1 MRYYVRMRR
10 KRPLFLLWPLLSPA
24 LAHAHAAGA
33 ALDGWH
39 HGFSHPLHGWDHL
52 LAMLAVG
59 IWAAQLRGRAVWLLP
74 LAFVGVM
81 SVGGLV
87 GVAGASVPGAETM
100 ILLSV
105 AVFGT
110 LVVRNVRFRARFSV
124 LIVAFFAFFH
134 GFAHGQEMPASAS
147 LLSFALGFIVAT
159 LLLHGAGIVTARLAV
174 LAFACLLGN
183 GAEAQQTTKDPAR
196 EPETRPEEADEA
208 PPPLQPQEAARLP
221 EIVVT
226 ERSDS
231 QVGIADSASEGNV
244 GQEQL
249 KLRPIIRPGEV
260 LETVPGLIVTQHSG
274 EGKANQYYLRGFNL
288 DHGTDFLTQVEGVPV
303 NLVSHAHGQGWTDTG
318 FLIPELIRT
327 LGYQKGVYYAE
338 NGDLSSAGA
347 ANIQYFNVLPAGIAK
362 FTGGSFDYYRGLL
375 ASSHRIGDGDLLYAM
390 EGNYNDGPWENGNHY
405 NKGNG
410 VLRYS
415 QEGDASGWSV
425 TFMGYGA
432 NWNSTDQIPKR
443 AVSSGLIGRFGLID
457 PTDGG
462 SSERYSLTTEWHR
475 QSEASA
481 TKVMAYGVYSSLDLF
496 SNFTYFLTEPVR
508 GDQFAQPDRR
518 WVSGLKASH
527 TLFHRL
533 GRAESETTLGL
544 QIRNDH
550 IRNGLLLTQGQQ
562 RYAAVRED
570 DVWETSASPY
580 AENKT
585 RWNDWLRSSIGLR
598 FDGFRFDV
606 DSDRPENSGTR
617 TDGLVSPKGG
627 IVLGPWEDTEVY
639 LNGGLG
645 FHSND
650 ARGVN
655 THVDPVTGD
664 PVRPAEPLVRTY
676 GAEIGA
682 RTAWVDGL
690 QSTLAIWWLDID
702 SELVFVGDAGT
713 TEAGRPSRRYGIEWA
728 NYYTPTDWLTFDA
741 DFSFS
746 KSRFRDDAIDPE
758 TDQPVGNHIPGSV
771 ETVIAAGAT
780 VHDLRGFFGQ
790 LRLRYFGPRALVEDD
805 SVRSDPTILLSANLG
820 YQLDKT
826 WTIQAEV
833 FNLLNRKDSAIDYF
847 YASRLPGEPAAG
859 VNDIH
864 FHPVEPVS
872 FRIGLM
878 AKF

>member
-1 MRYYVRMRR
+1 MKM
-10 KRPLFLLWPLLSPA
+10 KINLKKPLFLLGLLLSPL
-24 LAHAHAAGA
+24 LAHAHTAGTA
-33 ALDGWH
+33 VNGWH
-39 HGFSHPLHGWDHL
+39 NGFNHPLLGWDHL

-59 IWAAQLRGRAVWLLP
+59 VWAAQLRGRAVWLLP

-81 SVGGLV
+81 SLGGMA
-87 GVAGASVPGAETM
+87 GVAGVSVPGAEM
-100 ILLSV
+100 IILLSV
-105 AVFGT
+105 AVFGV
-110 LVVRNVRFRARFSV
+110 LVVRNVCFRARFSV
-124 LIVAFFAFFH
+124 LIVGFFAFFH

-147 LLSFALGFIVAT
+147 LLSFALGFMLAT
-159 LLLHGAGIVTARLAV
+159 LLLHGAGIMTARLAV
-174 LAFACLLGN
+174 LAFACLLGSS
-183 GAEAQQTTKDPAR
+183 ADAQQTPNDPTAVP
-196 EPETRPEEADEA
+196 EPQPEDEEAV
-208 PPPLQPQEAARLP
+208 RLP

-231 QVGIADSASEGNV
+231 QVGIADSASQGNV

-288 DHGTDFLTQVEGVPV
+288 DHGTDFLTQMDGVPV

-338 NGDLSSAGA
+338 NGDFASAGA
-347 ANIQYFNVLPAGIAK
+347 ANIQYFNTLPTSIAK
-362 FTGGSFDYYRGLL
+362 FEGGSFNYYRGLF
-375 ASSHRIGDGDLLYAM
+375 ASSVKAGDGNFLYAL
-390 EGNYNDGPWENGNHY
+390 EGNYNDGPWVRGNHY
-405 NKGNG
+405 KKGNA

-415 QEGDASGWSV
+415 QEHADSGWSV
-425 TFMGYGA
+425 TFMGYKVD
-432 NWNSTDQIPKR
+432 WNATDQIAKR
-443 AVSSGLIGRFGLID
+443 AVDSGLIDRFGLID

-462 SSERYSLTTEWHR
+462 NSQRYSLTGEWHR
-475 QSEASA
+475 QSDASA
-481 TKVMAYGVYSSLDLF
+481 TKVMAYGFYYDLDLF
-496 SNFTYFLTEPVR
+496 SNFTYFLANPVR
-508 GDQFAQPDRR
+508 GDQFEQPDQR

-527 TLFHRL
+527 TLFHHI
-533 GRAESETTLGL
+533 GKAESESTVGL
-544 QIRNDH
+544 QVRNDNVH
-550 IRNGLLLTQGQQ
+550 NGLFLTQARR
-562 RYAAVRED
+562 RYATVRED
-570 DVWETSASPY
+570 DVWETSVGLY

-585 RWNDWLRSSIGLR
+585 RWNDWLRSSLGVR

-606 DSDRPENSGTR
+606 DSNRPENSGTR
-617 TDGLVSPKGG
+617 TDGLISPKGG
-627 IVLGPWEDTEVY
+627 IVLGPWAKTEVY

-655 THVDPVTGD
+655 TRVDPVTGA
-664 PVRPAEPLVRTY
+664 PVQPTEPLVRTY
-676 GAEIGA
+676 GAEVGA
-682 RTAWVDGL
+682 RTAWVEGL
-690 QSTLAIWWLDID
+690 QSTLALWWLDID
-702 SELVFVGDAGT
+702 SELLFVGDAGT
-713 TEAGRPSRRYGIEWA
+713 TEASRPSRRYGVEFA
-728 NYYTPTDWLTFDA
+728 NYYSPTEWLTFDA

-746 KSRFRDDAIDPE
+746 KARFRDNAIDPA
-758 TDQPVGNHIPGSV
+758 TGLPVGRHIPGSV

-780 VHDLRGFFGQ
+780 VHDLRGFFGG
-790 LRLRYFGPRALVEDD
+790 LRLRYFGPRALIEDN

-820 YQLDKT
+820 YEFDKT

-847 YASRLPGEPAAG
+847 YASRLPGEVLEG

-864 FHPVEPVS
+864 FHPIEPIS
-872 FRIGLM
+872 FRIGLT